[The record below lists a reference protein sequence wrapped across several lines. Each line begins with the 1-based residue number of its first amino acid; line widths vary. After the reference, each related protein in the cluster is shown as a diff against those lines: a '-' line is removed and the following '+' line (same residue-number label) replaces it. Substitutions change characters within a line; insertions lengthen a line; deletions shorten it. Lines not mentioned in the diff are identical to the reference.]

1 MQQLIELIDDIKNQK
16 NGFRFGELWKYW
28 PYWFYAIIRPVSAP
42 CKYYVLP
49 EVAEKIRFSDSGSIN
64 GAYVQGLNKP
74 VLALAGSSLEGMGS
88 QSRGIQ
94 HNIIIPANEE
104 KIVDVKCINAP
115 HGISTGSILRHDSL
129 LSRGRRTDIRKKSQS
144 ELWGSIYNDISSRPS
159 YRCNYTSNRFS
170 DSDYV
175 RYSRFRRTSPSRFYN
190 FLRHIQVFQD
200 QVGFIPIHDKE
211 GVEGFEVF
219 SHPNAFKHQY
229 KDLFGSYVES
239 IDENED
245 KFTKTPEKIKKQV
258 HTFLN
263 KISAAKEIPIKR
275 HNYRRFTKSSLPKSE
290 NTWEVET
297 DGFNGEL
304 TRLRGKI
311 IYCFFNKK

>member
-1 MQQLIELIDDIKNQK
+1 MQQLTDLINDIKEEK

-42 CKYYVLP
+42 CEYYVLP
-49 EVAEKIRFSDSGSIN
+49 EVADQMRFSDSGSIN

-104 KIVDVKCINAP
+104 NIVDVKCINAP
-115 HGISTGSILRHDSL
+115 HRISTGSILRHDSL
-129 LSRGRRTDIRKKSQS
+129 LSRVRRTDIRKKSQT
-144 ELWGSIYNDISSRPS
+144 ELWSGIYNDTSSRPS
-159 YRCNYTSNRFS
+159 YRCNFTSDRPPY
-170 DSDYV
+170 SDYV
-175 RYSRFRRTSPSRFYN
+175 RYSRFRRSSPSRFYD
-190 FLRHIQVFQD
+190 FLRHIQIFQD
-200 QVGFIPIHDKE
+200 QVGFIPIHDTN

-245 KFTKTPEKIKKQV
+245 KFTMTPEKIKKQV
-258 HTFLN
+258 NTFLD
-263 KISAAKEIPIKR
+263 KILSAKEIPIKR
-275 HNYRRFTKSSLPKSE
+275 SDYRRYPKSSLPKPE
-290 NTWEVET
+290 HTWEVEA
-297 DGFNGEL
+297 DGYNGEL
-304 TRLRGKI
+304 TRLKSKI
-311 IYCFFNKK
+311 IYCFLNKK